1 MAWANRVNTVSK
13 QRVAL
18 FFCVRRILPAL
29 FFFGKVAC
37 GHSLFGRCLTITEL
51 MINEQIRDKEI
62 RLIDENGEQLGI
74 VSSREAQKIADER
87 KLDLVKCRPSDNG

>member
-29 FFFGKVAC
+29 FFFGKEYHCMDDFMWAIYTTSVGLAV
-37 GHSLFGRCLTITEL
+37 TIYG
-51 MINEQIRDKEI
+51 K
-62 RLIDENGEQLGI
+62 
-74 VSSREAQKIADER
+74 V
-87 KLDLVKCRPSDNG
+87 